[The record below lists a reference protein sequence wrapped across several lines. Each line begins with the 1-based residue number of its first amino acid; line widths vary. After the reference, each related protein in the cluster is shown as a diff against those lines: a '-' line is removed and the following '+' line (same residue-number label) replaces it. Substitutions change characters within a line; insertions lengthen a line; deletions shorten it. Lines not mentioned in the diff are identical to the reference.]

1 RDEVL
6 DVRPAHNRRYIAY
19 NGRLR
24 RLPNTVSAAIFSG
37 YLPLNTRL
45 RLLFNRFLKRQPL
58 ETDSLASFIER
69 YLGTVAVPL
78 IAEPLATTLFAGN
91 EQSVSVKHAMPTH
104 FEKAVQKRSL
114 IRGLKSALKSRG
126 TNLKNP
132 KPIAFRMGMQT
143 LTGAMANTMEDQ
155 LFSGA
160 RVVQV
165 NRHQNQ

>member
-1 RDEVL
+1 MSSSSRVAIIGAGLTGLAAGYRLKELGFQVSIFDSASTPGGLIKSSIDDSWLAESGYGIINQQSEVVTRLINDLGLRDEVL

-24 RLPNTVSAAIFSG
+24 RLPNSVSAAIFSG

-69 YLGTVAVPL
+69 YLGPVAVPL

-91 EQSVSVKHAMPTH
+91 EQS
-104 FEKAVQKRSL
+104 
-114 IRGLKSALKSRG
+114 
-126 TNLKNP
+126 
-132 KPIAFRMGMQT
+132 
-143 LTGAMANTMEDQ
+143 
-155 LFSGA
+155 
-160 RVVQV
+160 
-165 NRHQNQ
+165 